1 VLQHAGV
8 AAAVAATEVSK
19 LSGLL
24 LCLTGGLKKQNLRP
38 HTSAVIADRSGQGIS
53 IAKIKLFF
61 WIYSCF

>member
-1 VLQHAGV
+1 VLQRAGVAAV

-38 HTSAVIADRSGQGIS
+38 HTSAVIADRSG
-53 IAKIKLFF
+53 
-61 WIYSCF
+61 